1 MSCGGTCIRSCA
13 CIGAI
18 YTSRCT
24 SPAEET
30 RSEKLAALVVR
41 FTTLFSGPLSSSSVS
56 TRHVFA
62 RAGALA
68 TREYDS
74 LNRIGRMIIMPWMRS
89 SPGFWYV
96 APLFFFLFLFFFAP
110 SSIRSERD
118 AKFNLIRRTIS
129 LHSLSSVNSRFDR
142 IIGGGGG
149 EMKWKRNPVKFV
161 SIRNFWF
168 EQLRGW
174 HGPLSLLPGQ
184 IKEQD
189 FFTGAN
195 ENPGISFSMVVD
207 IRR

>member
-1 MSCGGTCIRSCA
+1 MFLRSLRDTLRLFYSAIKPGTSTVSCGGTCIRSCA

-96 APLFFFLFLFFFAP
+96 APLFFFFFF
-110 SSIRSERD
+110 SFLLHLRSDRRGTR
-118 AKFNLIRRTIS
+118 NLI
-129 LHSLSSVNSRFDR
+129 
-142 IIGGGGG
+142 
-149 EMKWKRNPVKFV
+149 
-161 SIRNFWF
+161 
-168 EQLRGW
+168 
-174 HGPLSLLPGQ
+174 
-184 IKEQD
+184 
-189 FFTGAN
+189 
-195 ENPGISFSMVVD
+195 
-207 IRR
+207 